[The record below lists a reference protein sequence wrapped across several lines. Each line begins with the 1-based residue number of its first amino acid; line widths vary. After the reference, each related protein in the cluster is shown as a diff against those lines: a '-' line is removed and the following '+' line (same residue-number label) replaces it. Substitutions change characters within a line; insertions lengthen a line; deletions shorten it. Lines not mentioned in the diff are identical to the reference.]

1 MTPTETPVA
10 ADSAATLSSATVPAV
25 TSPLAP
31 AAPATVIEAASVEAT
46 PIQSS
51 AYRDRLNPWCV
62 VRLSE
67 QAPMTVARFRRR
79 PDAEAHLRLLSQA
92 KRDNFAIVFNNPAE
106 IVTE

>member
-31 AAPATVIEAASVEAT
+31 AATVIEAESVEAT

-92 KRDNFAIVFNNPAE
+92 KRDNFAIVFNNPSE
-106 IVTE
+106 IVPE

>member
-1 MTPTETPVA
+1 MTPTETPAA
-10 ADSAATLSSATVPAV
+10 ADFAATV
-25 TSPLAP
+25 
-31 AAPATVIEAASVEAT
+31 EAATSTATVEAT
-46 PIQSS
+46 TVETAPIQSS

-67 QAPMTVARFRRR
+67 QAPVTVARFRRR

-106 IVTE
+106 NLAE